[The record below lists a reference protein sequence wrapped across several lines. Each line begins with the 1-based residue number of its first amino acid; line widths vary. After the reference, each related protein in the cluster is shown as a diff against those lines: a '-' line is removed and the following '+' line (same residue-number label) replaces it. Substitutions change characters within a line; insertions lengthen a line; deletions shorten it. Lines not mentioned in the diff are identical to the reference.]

1 MFKIFNGNAIAAFA
15 HYLACMLGEEEE
27 EEEEDELGSLDFL
40 NFSTQSA
47 LNNFFFFFA
56 KSHGKF

>member
-40 NFSTQSA
+40 NFSTQQ
-47 LNNFFFFFA
+47 LFVCLFF
-56 KSHGKF
+56 